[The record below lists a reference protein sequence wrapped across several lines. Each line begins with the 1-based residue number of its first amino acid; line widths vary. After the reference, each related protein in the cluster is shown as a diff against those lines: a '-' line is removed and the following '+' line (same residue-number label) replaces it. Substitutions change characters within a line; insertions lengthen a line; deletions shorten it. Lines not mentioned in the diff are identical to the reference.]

1 MGDSPRFAVRFDAE
15 AFAEDLAHA
24 SAAGRALAQRERER
38 LQRDGIDGAHLLRC
52 EAEGRDGT
60 RLGGCV
66 KTYTPWPG
74 GRWGMVFRGW
84 RDDERRALLCLAFGV
99 RHPRSAWQPSVYV
112 VADRRLHGPPGL

>member
-1 MGDSPRFAVRFDAE
+1 MADSPRFAVRFDAE

-24 SAAGRALAQRERER
+24 SGAGRAVGQQERER
-38 LQRDGIDGAHLLRC
+38 LERDGIDAAHLLRC
-52 EAEGRDGT
+52 QAEGRDGT

-84 RDDERRALLCLAFGV
+84 REDERRALLCLAFGQ
-99 RHPRSAWQPSVYV
+99 RHPRSAWQPSVYE
-112 VADRRLHGPPGL
+112 VADRRLHGSPDP